1 MELVHSG
8 EPPLSLNYKAL
19 RALIE
24 AVKFRLADWESH
36 AERHEVALSE
46 DDFADLQNDMMYL
59 GSLLTALEDE
69 VRRQAVQG

>member
-19 RALIE
+19 QALIE
-24 AVKFRLADWESH
+24 AVRFRLADWETH
-36 AERHEVALSE
+36 AAQHEAALSE

-69 VRRQAVQG
+69 VRRQAGRG

>member
-24 AVKFRLADWESH
+24 AVEFRLADWE
-36 AERHEVALSE
+36 ANAGRDEAALSE
-46 DDFADLQNDMMYL
+46 DEFADLQNDMMYL
-59 GSLLTALEDE
+59 GALLTALQDE
-69 VRRQAVQG
+69 VRRQAG